1 MTERR
6 DLSLDPARVN
16 LWAGLLALGLVALV
30 ALPHV
35 ALHREN
41 PFGELYRT
49 QGAFRIA
56 IIILVGILVH
66 EILHALGWW
75 AAGRLRWA
83 DINFGVIWA
92 QLMPYAHPRRPI
104 PAWSYAAGAAVPGI
118 VLGLVPAA
126 IGLFTG
132 SGTLSSLGAIG
143 LAAAGGDMMVLYTL
157 RGLPAQ
163 TLVQD
168 HPTRIGCEALGD
180 TMPTVD

>member
-16 LWAGLLALGLVALV
+16 LWAGLLALGLVALIV
-30 ALPHV
+30 VPHV

-49 QGAFRIA
+49 QGSLRIA
-56 IIILVGILVH
+56 MVVLAGIVVH
-66 EILHALGWW
+66 EGLHALAWW
-75 AAGRLRWA
+75 AAGRLRWS
-83 DINFGVIWA
+83 DIKFGVIWA

-104 PAWSYAAGAAVPGI
+104 PAWSYAIGAATPG
-118 VLGLVPAA
+118 VLLGALPAA

-132 SGTLSSLGAIG
+132 SGTLSSYGAIG
-143 LAAAGGDMMVLYTL
+143 LAVAGGDIMVLYTL
-157 RGLPAQ
+157 RGLPAR

-168 HPTRIGCEALGD
+168 HPTRIGCEALDG